1 MKFLPFSDNIENFM
15 KKYGIAFS
23 LVVIYQGLFGGLS
36 LSSPPDRLVKLSDN
50 VYVKLATMFAIAF
63 TATKDVEI
71 ALVSIVL
78 FVAAMNLLKTPEE
91 KKASGNF
98 LNL

>member
-1 MKFLPFSDNIENFM
+1 MKFLPFSDNIETFM
-15 KKYGIAFS
+15 KKYGVMFT

-36 LSSPPDRLVKLSDN
+36 LSSPPERLISLSDN

-78 FVAAMNLLKTPEE
+78 FVVAMNLIKTPEE

>member
-1 MKFLPFSDNIENFM
+1 MKFIPFSDNVESFM
-15 KKYGIAFS
+15 KKYSVAFS

-36 LSSPPDRLVKLSDN
+36 LSSPPERLVKLSDN

>member
-1 MKFLPFSDNIENFM
+1 MKFIPFSDNIESFM
-15 KKYGIAFS
+15 KKYSMIFT
-23 LVVIYQGLFGGLS
+23 LLVIYQGLFGGLS
-36 LSSPPDRLVKLSDN
+36 LISPPDRLARLSDN

-78 FVAAMNLLKTPEE
+78 FVVVMNLLKTPEE
-91 KKASGNF
+91 KKDSGNF

>member
-1 MKFLPFSDNIENFM
+1 MKFLPFSDNIETFM
-15 KKYGIAFS
+15 KKYGVAFS

-36 LSSPPDRLVKLSDN
+36 LSSPPQRLEKLSNN
-50 VYVKLATMFAIAF
+50 VYFRLGTMFAISF

-78 FVAAMNLLKTPEE
+78 FVVAMNLLKTPEE

>member
-1 MKFLPFSDNIENFM
+1 MKFIPFSDNIESFM
-15 KKYGIAFS
+15 KKYGIAFT

-36 LSSPPDRLVKLSDN
+36 LSSPPKRLVEFSSN
-50 VYVKLATMFAIAF
+50 IYVKLATMFAIAF
-63 TATKDVEI
+63 TATRDVET
-71 ALVSIVL
+71 ALVSIGL
-78 FVAAMNLLKTPEE
+78 FVVAMNLLKTPEE

>member
-1 MKFLPFSDNIENFM
+1 MKFLPFSDNIEGFM
-15 KKYGIAFS
+15 KKYSVIFT
-23 LVVIYQGLFGGLS
+23 LLVIYQGLFGGLS
-36 LSSPPDRLVKLSDN
+36 LSSPPDRLVKISGN

-78 FVAAMNLLKTPEE
+78 FVVAMNLIKTPEE
-91 KKASGNF
+91 KKASENF

>member
-1 MKFLPFSDNIENFM
+1 MKFLPFSDNIETFM
-15 KKYGIAFS
+15 KKYTVIFT
-23 LVVIYQGLFGGLS
+23 LLVIYQGLFGGLS

-78 FVAAMNLLKTPEE
+78 FVVAMNLLKTPEE

>member
-1 MKFLPFSDNIENFM
+1 
-15 KKYGIAFS
+15 
-23 LVVIYQGLFGGLS
+23 
-36 LSSPPDRLVKLSDN
+36 
-50 VYVKLATMFAIAF
+50 MFAIAF

-78 FVAAMNLLKTPEE
+78 FVVAMNLLKTPEE
-91 KKASGNF
+91 KRASSNL

>member
-1 MKFLPFSDNIENFM
+1 MKFLPFSDNVESFM
-15 KKYGIAFS
+15 KKYSVMFT
-23 LVVIYQGLFGGLS
+23 LLVIYQGLFGGMS
-36 LSSPPDRLVKLSDN
+36 LSSPPERLVKLSDN

-78 FVAAMNLLKTPEE
+78 FVVVVNLIKTPEE
-91 KKASGNF
+91 KKASENF